1 MLYYTKK
8 LLIYQAF
15 KRLTEIF
22 KYSGVD
28 PLELYLRV
36 VSRVLYLNS
45 ILLFFLLYKKI
56 YGCIYTIYLFL
67 YTGGNVMS
75 KTNYRT
81 YGFMFDINK
90 FKDIQNNGGWNKPIG
105 GLWSCK
111 LINNITPWL
120 DFITENPEL
129 MRDTNTYFDFNIKD
143 NARILKLYDTEDY
156 DNMMAKYSYE
166 DFFNKNIDF
175 EAIAKD
181 FDMIDFKVRNLYFEL
196 MGWDLDSV
204 LILNK
209 NVIDYSE

>member
-1 MLYYTKK
+1 MLYYNKK

-15 KRLTEIF
+15 KRLTVIF
-22 KYSGVD
+22 KSSGVD

-45 ILLFFLLYKKI
+45 ILLFFLYIKN
-56 YGCIYTIYLFL
+56 
-67 YTGGNVMS
+67 YTGEYIKYIWFFIQEDFMS
-75 KTNYRT
+75 KTTYRT
-81 YGFMFDINK
+81 YGFKFDITK
-90 FKDIQNNGGWNKPIG
+90 FKDIKNNGGWNKPIG

-111 LINNITPWL
+111 LINNRTPWL
-120 DFITENPEL
+120 DFIKENPEL

-143 NARILKLYDTEDY
+143 NARILKLHTTKDY

-166 DFFNKNIDF
+166 AFFKKNIDF

-209 NVIDYSE
+209 NIIDYSD

>member
-1 MLYYTKK
+1 
-8 LLIYQAF
+8 
-15 KRLTEIF
+15 
-22 KYSGVD
+22 
-28 PLELYLRV
+28 
-36 VSRVLYLNS
+36 
-45 ILLFFLLYKKI
+45 
-56 YGCIYTIYLFL
+56 
-67 YTGGNVMS
+67 
-75 KTNYRT
+75 
-81 YGFMFDINK
+81 
-90 FKDIQNNGGWNKPIG
+90 
-105 GLWSCK
+105 
-111 LINNITPWL
+111 
-120 DFITENPEL
+120 